1 MRLSPSQIDDYQR
14 DGYLLLPAALPR
26 AAVDRLNSAL
36 LRLFDRPGPQ
46 RVLEVD
52 GETVRSVYGCHFDD
66 ELFWNLTCHPA
77 LLAPAAQL
85 LDCDVYVYQLKVNA
99 KRARTGDRWD
109 WHQDLIYWREED
121 GLPGD
126 RILNVALFLDDAG
139 DDNGVMQVIPGSH
152 RAGVIESA
160 PTDAERAQPYRD
172 SPPWI
177 VDLIAAIK
185 YRVGEPTLSRLISE
199 RGVTSLAAPAGSVLL
214 FHPNLVHASPPN
226 PSARDRKLLV
236 ATYNDT
242 RNQPRLTG
250 RPDFLVSRDF
260 RALREVAD
268 ARLD

>member
-1 MRLSPSQIDDYQR
+1 MRLTPSQIDAYER
-14 DGYLLLPAALPR
+14 DGYVLVPSALPR
-26 AAVDRLNSAL
+26 AAVDRLNAAL
-36 LRLFDRPGPQ
+36 PRLLERPGPQ

-66 ELFWNLTCHPA
+66 DLFWNLTCHPA
-77 LLAPAAQL
+77 LLAPAVQL
-85 LDCDVYVYQLKVNA
+85 LGCDVYVYQLKVNA

-109 WHQDLIYWREED
+109 WHQDLIYCREED

-126 RILNVALFLDDAG
+126 RILNVALFLDDAAG
-139 DDNGVMQVIPGSH
+139 DNGVMQVIPGSH
-152 RAGVIESA
+152 RGGVLESA
-160 PTDAERAQPYRD
+160 PGETARAHPYRE

-185 YRVGEPTLSRLISE
+185 YRVSEPVLSRLISE
-199 RGVTSLAAPAGSVLL
+199 RCVTSLAAPAGSLLL

-226 PSARDRKLLV
+226 QSPRDRKLLV

-242 RNQPRLTG
+242 RNQPRSTE
-250 RPDFLVSRDF
+250 RPQFLVSRDF

-268 ARLD
+268 ARLA